1 MARLRFHKLCSRG
14 AVSISVNTIKACSSC
29 RTFKSFDEFYKE
41 KARPDGRMSQCIA
54 CNKAS
59 RQAYREANRD
69 KERARNRD
77 YGKRNAHVVRARV
90 KRWRKENPGKARAL
104 RRMREAQKINAC
116 PPWARKGS
124 VRKQM
129 QAHYLHAEWLE
140 KTTGISFHV
149 DHIVPMQS
157 DFVCGLH
164 VPANLIAMS
173 AEDNTSKNA
182 YWWPEQLP
190 CQAGRGSSHAWWR
203 ELHNKTNES
212 YLEKS

>member
-1 MARLRFHKLCSRG
+1 
-14 AVSISVNTIKACSSC
+14 
-29 RTFKSFDEFYKE
+29 
-41 KARPDGRMSQCIA
+41 MSQCIA

-140 KTTGISFHV
+140 KQLEYPFTWITSSQCKAILCAAYMCQLISSQCLLKTILPKMLTGG
-149 DHIVPMQS
+149 Q
-157 DFVCGLH
+157 
-164 VPANLIAMS
+164 N
-173 AEDNTSKNA
+173 
-182 YWWPEQLP
+182 
-190 CQAGRGSSHAWWR
+190 
-203 ELHNKTNES
+203 S
-212 YLEKS
+212 YLAKPEGDLPMHGGVSCIIRQMSLI